1 MVRRGDVAAAR
12 DFLSRLPDSTES
24 ENVQNRSAEHAV
36 HAAIARAEG
45 RPEEALRLA
54 RIAFGSWEGLGL
66 ISRTP
71 LEGFVEAL
79 EAAFELG
86 DDAKIDELI
95 DFAYNRPSG
104 EVLDYFDGQ
113 RLRFT
118 GRRCAR
124 RGDDDGAVA
133 AFEAALARFREVG
146 NVYWLAVTS
155 LEAGEHHLAFDRP
168 GAARPLLDAARAGLQ
183 QVGARP
189 MLARLERVEG
199 VATSAS
205 A

>member
-1 MVRRGDVAAAR
+1 M
-12 DFLSRLPDSTES
+12 
-24 ENVQNRSAEHAV
+24 
-36 HAAIARAEG
+36 
-45 RPEEALRLA
+45 RLA
-54 RIAFGSWEGLGL
+54 RIAFESWEGLGL

-79 EAAFELG
+79 EAAFELA
-86 DDAKIDELI
+86 DDARIDELI

-104 EVLDYFDGQ
+104 EVLGYFDGQ
-113 RLRFT
+113 RLRFSA
-118 GRRCAR
+118 RRCAR
-124 RGDDDGAVA
+124 RGDDEGAVA

-146 NVYWLAVTS
+146 NVYWLAVAS
-155 LEAGEHHLAFDRP
+155 LEGGEHHLVQGRP
-168 GAARPLLDAARAGLQ
+168 DLARPLLDAARAGLE

-189 MLARLERVEG
+189 MLERLDRLDG